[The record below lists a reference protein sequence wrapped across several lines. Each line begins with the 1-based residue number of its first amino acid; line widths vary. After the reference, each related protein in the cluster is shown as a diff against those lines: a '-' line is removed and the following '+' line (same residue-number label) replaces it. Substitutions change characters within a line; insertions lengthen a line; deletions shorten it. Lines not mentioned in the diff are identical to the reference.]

1 MASKNILD
9 AVYLSTQ
16 IKSNNIIGIMLDADE
31 HAEGK
36 YQRLKQLCEKY
47 FPEMPDIWPRA
58 GLVVPNADDKRLGIW
73 IMPDNAIFGAG

>member
-31 HAEGK
+31 HAEG
-36 YQRLKQLCEKY
+36 
-47 FPEMPDIWPRA
+47 WPRA
-58 GLVVPNADDKRLGIW
+58 GLVIPNADDKRLGIW
-73 IMPDNAIFGAG
+73 IMPDNAIFGAE